1 MRITNGATSSGG
13 RTVYNELTGMLHFV
27 SADNDPTSDP
37 TWKQKML
44 DQERDLEEEPM
55 RMTQRKNTQ
64 RQMGKEHNKTKRWLK
79 QQAKLKQHIN
89 TYVEGGHGERPVV
102 RRRSLH
108 LDMACQNK
116 FRKRR
121 GHERRSELLGAMI
134 DKLWDEVC
142 KPGGSL
148 KRVFDRIDL
157 DGSGMLD
164 KKEIWA
170 AVRRLRIPVKWI
182 EFERMYHA
190 IDLDGSG
197 EVDFQEF
204 SALFKNKEKI
214 NFGGPVPWGE

>member
-1 MRITNGATSSGG
+1 M
-13 RTVYNELTGMLHFV
+13 YNELTGMLHFV
-27 SADNDPTSDP
+27 PVNNDPTNDP
-37 TWKQKML
+37 TWKHQMQ
-44 DQERDLEEEPM
+44 DREREREEEPM
-55 RMTQRKNTQ
+55 RTQRFNNTQ
-64 RQMGKEHNKTKRWLK
+64 RQMKKEHNKTDRWLK
-79 QQAKLKQHIN
+79 QQTKLKQHSQ
-89 TYVEGGHGERPVV
+89 TYVVGGHGDRPVV

-108 LDMACQNK
+108 LDMNCQNK

-134 DKLWDEVC
+134 DKLWEEVC

-170 AVRRLRIPVKWI
+170 AVRRLRIPVKWT

-197 EVDFQEF
+197 EVDFEEF
-204 SALFKNKEKI
+204 SALFTNKEVL